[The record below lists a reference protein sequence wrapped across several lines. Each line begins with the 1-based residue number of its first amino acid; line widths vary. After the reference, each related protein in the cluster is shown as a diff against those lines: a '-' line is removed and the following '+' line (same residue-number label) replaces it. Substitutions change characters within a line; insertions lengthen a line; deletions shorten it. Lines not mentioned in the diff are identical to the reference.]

1 MSVFVCLNICFL
13 LSISNK
19 LATISKTPWKI
30 KEILDFFL
38 IVV

>member
-19 LATISKTPWKI
+19 LATILKTPWKI